1 MREVAIVTDVPKSQN
16 RPCEGR
22 AVIRH
27 DRNLKDLELRGK
39 PILDDDGRRQYKP
52 CGRPAMNGQTVCAAH
67 GGNAPQ
73 AIAAAKRTLALATRN
88 IADVLENIALDETIP
103 PETRIKAAK
112 EIMDRAGIRAGV
124 DLGIE
129 TPGWQKVMGKLF
141 GVAEEEDSPAP
152 EPEPEETKA
161 VAPKARKAAPPKP
174 KAAPTRPKLD
184 W

>member
-1 MREVAIVTDVPKSQN
+1 MTTGGPQRQRIKCT
-16 RPCEGR
+16 GR
-22 AVIRH
+22 SVIRH
-27 DRNLKDLELRGK
+27 DRNLTDLALRGQ
-39 PILDDDGRRQYKP
+39 PILDDDGRRQYKD
-52 CGRPAMNGQTVCAAH
+52 CGNWAAIGSDVCSSH

-73 AIAAAKRTLALATRN
+73 VIAAAKKTLALATRN
-88 IADVLENIALDETIP
+88 IADVLQNIAMDERLP

-141 GVAEEEDSPAP
+141 GVAEEEDSSAP